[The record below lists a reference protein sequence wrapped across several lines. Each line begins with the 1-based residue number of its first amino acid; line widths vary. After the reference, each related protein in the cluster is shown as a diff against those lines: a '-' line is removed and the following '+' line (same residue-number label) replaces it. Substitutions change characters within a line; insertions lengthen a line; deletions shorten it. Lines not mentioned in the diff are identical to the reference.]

1 MNIFKDFITI
11 MPGYYVNPAATA
23 KNTIKKTTD
32 MKKVIND
39 LFKHHRAAQKESQ
52 FNKRVQMNIEFNTI
66 KKDSGLFFQDHN
78 GYLLISGPTGT
89 GEFLGKI
96 SPIYKEDRAGN
107 VYRAGY
113 KYDNYCK

>member
-1 MNIFKDFITI
+1 MNILREFKTVG
-11 MPGYYVNPAATA
+11 PGHYVNPNTTA
-23 KNTIKKTTD
+23 KNTIKESND

-52 FNKRVQMNIEFNTI
+52 FNKRVEMNIEFNKI

-89 GEFLGKI
+89 GDFLGKI
-96 SPIYKEDRAGN
+96 TPIYKEDRAGN

>member
-1 MNIFKDFITI
+1 MNILREFKTVG
-11 MPGYYVNPAATA
+11 PGHYVNPNTTA
-23 KNTIKKTTD
+23 KNTIKKND
-32 MKKVIND
+32 MKNLIND

-52 FNKRVQMNIEFNTI
+52 FNRRVEMNIQFNKI

-78 GYLLISGPTGT
+78 GYLLITGPTGT
-89 GEFLGKI
+89 GDFLGKI
-96 SPIYKEDRAGN
+96 TPIYKEDRAGN